1 MRTLLQRVL
10 KGRVLIDGE
19 VINEINKGYV
29 ILLGIS
35 ETDTDRQV
43 NLIAEKT
50 ANLRIMPDSDGKM
63 NLSIL
68 QTGGEILVVSQF
80 TLYADL
86 SAGRRPSFLKSGNPQ
101 RAEKLYELFIEK
113 LKKAGIKKVVSGK
126 FGAYMTVEIVNDG
139 PVTILIDSDE
149 FLKWLLIFLFG
160 CRNEDKNRQKNY
172 KNGRHNDNKSDH
184 KFVISWVRGF
194 LKQYSGIQ

>member
-149 FLKWLLIFLFG
+149 FLK
-160 CRNEDKNRQKNY
+160 
-172 KNGRHNDNKSDH
+172 
-184 KFVISWVRGF
+184 
-194 LKQYSGIQ
+194 